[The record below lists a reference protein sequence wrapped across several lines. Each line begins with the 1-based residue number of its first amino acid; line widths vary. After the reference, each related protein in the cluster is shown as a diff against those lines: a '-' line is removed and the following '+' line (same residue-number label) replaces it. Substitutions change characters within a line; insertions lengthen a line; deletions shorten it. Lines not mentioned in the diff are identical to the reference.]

1 MLLTGLLLAPLV
13 LAAASMTPAPDRLP
27 ALAEDLER
35 ALTGAKVR
43 TPDGAATGVLG
54 TALDRE
60 RIAASLATISEPGGV
75 ARLVG
80 SSCRTSVS
88 IGTSSSAS
96 GSTSRERLSRR
107 RRSSPP
113 RGASGT
119 TTPSTRPIARRRGK
133 SPRARGRGASSC
145 TRSRSGS
152 SRPTSTSFRRAP
164 NGRGSSRCSRKDRY
178 SARRRASNL
187 GDARHHTLALV
198 LVRPRFVP
206 STCADEGEIARGH
219 EDEGEVLLVLAG
231 EKSLE
236 GRLDVSDRF
245 VPEGGGAP
253 RVPRYPCRE
262 GDAAEVSS
270 PIADRFRDRATLPLL
285 LFDEKATKGEGILV
299 EARRRA
305 TDRKEERVRLARIV
319 TGDGGARL
327 LEERGS
333 GPGEPHGHRHHHGHG
348 DHDDAT
354 VTHRFEG
361 PEEWAKR
368 FDDPSRD
375 AWQKPLDVLRL
386 LSVREG
392 MAVGDLGAGTGYFSI
407 PLGRAVGPKGTVW
420 GIDIEPGM
428 VDYLDARA
436 RREGL
441 PNVKG
446 VLTKP
451 DEPGLAPESAD
462 LVLVVNTWHHIDDRI
477 DYLGKLRKTLR
488 PGGRV
493 AVVDYKIGDLPVGPP
508 ADHKLPPEKV
518 VGEFAAGGFEV
529 VLRDET
535 TLPYQYVLAFAPR

>member
-1 MLLTGLLLAPLV
+1 MLVTGLLLAPFL
-13 LAAASMTPAPDRLP
+13 LAVAATPAPDRLP
-27 ALAEDLER
+27 ALAADLER
-35 ALTGAKVR
+35 ALEGAKVR
-43 TPDGAATGVLG
+43 TPDGAETGVLG

-60 RIAASLATISEPGGV
+60 RIAASLATISEAEGWPASWLVVQDLGLDWDLV
-75 ARLVG
+75 LRVRLDEAGTLVRPETIFATSRREWDDDAFDAAYREATGKKPPRERSRNLVVHSFAKRVVTTYVYEVPTG
-80 SSCRTSVS
+80 SERKGLLAMLPEGSLLREAKSVS
-88 IGTSSSAS
+88 
-96 GSTSRERLSRR
+96 
-107 RRSSPP
+107 
-113 RGASGT
+113 
-119 TTPSTRPIARRRGK
+119 
-133 SPRARGRGASSC
+133 
-145 TRSRSGS
+145 
-152 SRPTSTSFRRAP
+152 
-164 NGRGSSRCSRKDRY
+164 
-178 SARRRASNL
+178 L
-187 GDARHHTLALV
+187 GDGRHHTLALV

-206 STCADEGEIARGH
+206 STCADEREIARGH

-231 EKSLE
+231 EKALE

-262 GDAAEVSS
+262 GDAAETSS

-305 TDRKEERVRLARIV
+305 SDRQEERVRLARIV
-319 TGDGGARL
+319 MGDGGARL

-333 GPGEPHGHRHHHGHG
+333 GPAERHGHRHGHGHG

-375 AWQKPLDVLRL
+375 AWQKPQEVLRL
-386 LSVREG
+386 LSVKEG

-407 PLGRAVGPKGTVW
+407 PLGRAVGPRGTVW
-420 GIDIEPGM
+420 GIDVEPGM
-428 VDYLDARA
+428 VEYLGARA
-436 RREGL
+436 EREGL

-451 DEPGLAPESAD
+451 DDPGLAPGSAD

-508 ADHKLPPEKV
+508 EGHKLSPEKV